1 MELDSAVRADIL
13 AAIPRLRAFAISLCR
28 NPDRADDLVQETML
42 RAYANVASFRAGSNL
57 MGWLV
62 TILRNQF
69 YSEYRRRRR
78 EIEDGDGSHTKMLVT
93 APNQLTRLE
102 QEELRAAIAKL
113 PDDMREALD
122 LVVGS
127 GLSYED
133 AAKLGRCPVGTIK
146 SRVFRARAKLAAM
159 LSLEDPADLFEDAIP
174 HAVIT
179 AGEHRRYQPAP

>member
-1 MELDSAVRADIL
+1 MDLEPAVRADIL

-28 NPDRADDLVQETML
+28 NSDRADDLVQETML
-42 RAYANVASFRAGSNL
+42 RAYANVASFRAGGNL

-78 EIEDGDGSHTKMLVT
+78 EVEDGDGSHAETLAT
-93 APNQLTRLE
+93 APDQLTRLE
-102 QEELRAAIAKL
+102 REELRAAIARL

-133 AAKLGRCPVGTIK
+133 AAKLRRCPVGTIK
-146 SRVFRARAKLAAM
+146 SRVSRARVKLAAM
-159 LSLEDPADLFEDAIP
+159 LSLEVPAELFEDAIP
-174 HAVIT
+174 HTVVI